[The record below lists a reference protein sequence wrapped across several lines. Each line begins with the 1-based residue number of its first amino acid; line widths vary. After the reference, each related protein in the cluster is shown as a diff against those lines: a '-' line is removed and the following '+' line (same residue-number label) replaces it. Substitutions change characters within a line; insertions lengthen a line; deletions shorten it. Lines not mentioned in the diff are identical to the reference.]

1 MLTSF
6 ADGQMPSGVMK
17 TATNSSTL
25 STKTG
30 GAIALSY
37 GSLMGAIV
45 VAAISAAFAILA

>member
-1 MLTSF
+1 
-6 ADGQMPSGVMK
+6 MK

-37 GSLMGAIV
+37 GSLNMGAIV